1 VTVVHEAVS
10 AAWKSVTDEWTD
22 RARHDALFALVVQHQ
37 CFAWAA
43 AQYNEEHKRRGDDPI
58 AKEQLARLR
67 RGATA
72 TMLAAA
78 AARPEKTKQP
88 YRNTMIVMM
97 VMLAALVLGILVT
110 KSIYDN
116 TPPRPTKPARG

>member
-1 VTVVHEAVS
+1 VSVVHEAVS
-10 AAWKSVTDEWTD
+10 AAWQSVTDEWTD

-43 AQYNEEHKRRGDDPI
+43 TQYKARGEDPI
-58 AKEQLARLR
+58 AQEQLARLR

-78 AARPEKTKQP
+78 AARKEKTKQP
-88 YRNTMIVMM
+88 YRSTMIVML

-116 TPPRPTKPARG
+116 TPPRPTKPTRG